1 MTARSPSGERTT
13 VQSEGAQARSLL
25 SCSSDAQTHLPPPPI
40 YSLQTCRGT
49 ERMAC
54 TAYAAQM
61 RVGSN
66 LSVMVLRAGQEL
78 TLTLR

>member
-1 MTARSPSGERTT
+1 MHMACT
-13 VQSEGAQARSLL
+13 VYAAQMLRPT
-25 SCSSDAQTHLPPPPI
+25 CPPPPI